1 MPENTEFLDYIY
13 DGNAAYVPAPQ
24 TEQDYEYVPVAPPQ
38 TKPKPRQKIQTA
50 YHVSLFAILGYAVVV
65 VLIAAMLMSYVN
77 YTTAAAEMM
86 KYKTKIETLTKEN
99 KKLTAAYERSVDII
113 AIEDY
118 ARNVLSME
126 KPSEKQIINLTAA
139 TSDTAIVYDSTRP
152 EEKSVLEEIFDFFES
167 LSEYFG

>member
-13 DGNAAYVPAPQ
+13 DGNAAYAPAPQ
-24 TEQDYEYVPVAPPQ
+24 TEQPQEYVPVMPPP
-38 TKPKPRQKIQTA
+38 KPKPRQKVQTA

-118 ARNVLSME
+118 ARNVLAME

-139 TSDTAIVYDSTRP
+139 TADTAIVYDSTRP

-167 LSEYFG
+167 LSEYFR